1 MIIFLKSH
9 PATQAMSRAAA
20 PADLNEPGLRRNPG
34 EPSAEQAESD
44 AYNKPRIQW
53 RGLTIAI
60 ENPAGSVRRGRNRH
74 GVTWEVRMRF
84 DYGEVVGS
92 MGVDGDPV
100 DIYMGPNPDAPMVY
114 VVHQRRVNDWTEYD
128 EDKCMVGFDSQADAE
143 AAFLSNYNDPRF
155 LGPITAM
162 PVDEFVQK
170 VRATAKNPAMIKSVP
185 VMFLKTHV
193 NTYTRKDGTVVA
205 AHEDRRGSAHAQ
217 QKKPEHVTETEAF
230 KKWFSNSKVID
241 ADGKPLVVYHGTRS
255 DFNVV
260 DTAKAERLP
269 GFWVTPDAKLAST
282 YAAEGVVNATS
293 YRAGA
298 NVMPLYV
305 KIEKPYQFNPKKESF
320 GSAWDKYQEG
330 DFDGFIETGND
341 AKGVMTINVK
351 NPTQIKSATG
361 NNGDFDP
368 KSPVITKSHT
378 PVVLF
383 FKSHVGPYLRGG
395 KIVNVAGYQGKGARA
410 MPQPGQMSLFGGPE
424 SGKPLPPTPLKGK
437 DPVERTPDMFSE
449 HPPEKVAWAKK
460 VISNRDYMPWQDV
473 KEAHN
478 VLGIKDDDAEWASK
492 KMASAKKNDTVTEPR
507 ADLIAEHERLVGVL
521 ESPSHADDQVE
532 AKRQAK
538 ELAEMK
544 GEDNDPEAELRSM
557 WTKQGVSKERQD
569 QLLGQIGEKSAPG
582 AKVGPFT
589 VGDNATQKPVVFLKQ
604 PDQSSSNLSNNRP
617 VETKQE
623 MNMDENLERAK
634 RLAGPGFEDIPD
646 AEIVG
651 TLAAAERV
659 MGRPFKDSEASYFR
673 GALDG
678 RRKTLAERV
687 TGRPKFEAGM
697 YGAPKG
703 HAASE
708 DRAYRAQHHLEANE

>member
-170 VRATAKNPAMIKSVP
+170 VRATAKNPAMIKAVP

-230 KKWFSNSKVID
+230 KKWFSNSKVVD
-241 ADGKPLVVYHGTRS
+241 ADGKPLVVYHGTGADFEAFDNKKSGAVWNS
-255 DFNVV
+255 DKTGFFFSSESA
-260 DTAKAERLP
+260 TASEYAD
-269 GFWVTPDAKLAST
+269 FAASQT
-282 YAAEGVVNATS
+282 
-293 YRAGA
+293 AGAA
-298 NVMPLYV
+298 NVMPVYV
-305 KIEKPYQFNPKKESF
+305 SL
-320 GSAWDKYQEG
+320 
-330 DFDGFIETGND
+330 
-341 AKGVMTINVK
+341 K
-351 NPTQIKSATG
+351 NPLTLEKFFELTNGIGLHQRHGNGVDALTRFFDDERDLLLRYAKQEKSDGILLEKDGRQLVVAFRPEQIKSATG

-424 SGKPLPPTPLKGK
+424 SGKPLPPSPLQGK
-437 DPVERTPDMFSE
+437 DAVAHTPDMFADADE
-449 HPPEKVAWAKK
+449 HGEMPPGRKV
-460 VISNRDYMPWQDV
+460 MP
-473 KEAHN
+473 
-478 VLGIKDDDAEWASK
+478 S
-492 KMASAKKNDTVTEPR
+492 R
-507 ADLIAEHERLVGVL
+507 ADLIAEHERLVDVL
-521 ESPSHADDQVE
+521 NSPSHADDKVE
-532 AKRQAK
+532 AKKQAK
-538 ELAEMK
+538 ELGEMK
-544 GEDNDPEAELRSM
+544 GEGGDVVDPFTLSKNELNKRLDAMVAAGEAYDSIRAFLELR
-557 WTKQGVSKERQD
+557 KRYVR
-569 QLLGQIGEKSAPG
+569 
-582 AKVGPFT
+582 
-589 VGDNATQKPVVFLKQ
+589 ATGKPSI
-604 PDQSSSNLSNNRP
+604 PPMGS
-617 VETKQE
+617 
-623 MNMDENLERAK
+623 RAI
-634 RLAGPGFEDIPD
+634 RINPED
-646 AEIVG
+646 
-651 TLAAAERV
+651 L
-659 MGRPFKDSEASYFR
+659 
-673 GALDG
+673 
-678 RRKTLAERV
+678 
-687 TGRPKFEAGM
+687 TG
-697 YGAPKG
+697 
-703 HAASE
+703 
-708 DRAYRAQHHLEANE
+708 